1 MRFTDD
7 EWMLMMLYSPGT
19 RPGLIAELQKMQ
31 KSLTGRDRNLRRW
44 TASLLAKLAEMTDAE
59 YEALDLYPDEI
70 KERRKKTDDDEN
82 GLLYADGA
90 GSCGTDHWKQR
101 AVDSVSDHIRTAL

>member
-19 RPGLIAELQKMQ
+19 RTGLIEELQKMQ

-44 TASLLAKLAEMTDAE
+44 TASLLAKLAMVNGRNMIACAKMIGITPA
-59 YEALDLYPDEI
+59 ALTFKGIY
-70 KERRKKTDDDEN
+70 
-82 GLLYADGA
+82 
-90 GSCGTDHWKQR
+90 
-101 AVDSVSDHIRTAL
+101 